1 MPRIRDFSAAG
12 PGTVSAPAQN
22 LTRKVCV
29 SRSEHD
35 GDCGATALL
44 HAGARDAALLAPHQ
58 RNFLVS
64 VDQPFHQPC
73 LGALDCS
80 AAVEGA
86 LEGPTF
92 KNSFFIIFDSKEEAC
107 VFACSFLAILIQHG
121 VGGALCMPSTL
132 GAVGRGAWALACH
145 GALCEAGWELQD
157 LATRITQVIC
167 GHVDAGPMTD
177 PGQCNVTSV
186 VLCDS

>member
-1 MPRIRDFSAAG
+1 MMVTVEQLLYCTPELETQLCLLLINAIFWYLWINLSTSLVWEPWIAAQ
-12 PGTVSAPAQN
+12 PWKERWVDLN
-22 LTRKVCV
+22 RK
-29 SRSEHD
+29 
-35 GDCGATALL
+35 
-44 HAGARDAALLAPHQ
+44 
-58 RNFLVS
+58 
-64 VDQPFHQPC
+64 
-73 LGALDCS
+73 
-80 AAVEGA
+80 
-86 LEGPTF
+86 TF
-92 KNSFFIIFDSKEEAC
+92 KNSFFITFNNKEEAC

-167 GHVDAGPMTD
+167 GHLDAGPMTD